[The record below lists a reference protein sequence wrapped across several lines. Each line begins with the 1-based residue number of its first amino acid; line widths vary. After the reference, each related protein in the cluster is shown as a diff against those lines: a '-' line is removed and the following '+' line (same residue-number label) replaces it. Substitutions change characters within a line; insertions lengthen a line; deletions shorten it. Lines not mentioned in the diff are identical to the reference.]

1 MSTIAIAVAAL
12 SACAFLASCGPKE
25 DPEIAVSGVTLSK
38 SSETLEVG
46 GSTNLTATVSPSN
59 ATSKTVT
66 WSSSNQ
72 AVATVNNGTVTAVG
86 EGTATIT
93 ATAGGKTGTCQVT
106 VNKKVIEVEALELD
120 QAEIVLDIGEEA
132 TLVATVKPEDATEK
146 TVTWKSDKPGI
157 VSVDAS
163 GKVSALN
170 FGESVITASV
180 GDKAAT
186 CPVKV
191 IDKTELRIKEILME
205 LYNAMDGPNWVKQN
219 NWGTDEWLGSWE
231 GVHYTNG
238 VNGRKLQLFFDG
250 FGLKGE
256 IPECIGDLTELTSL
270 FIQNEPNVTGTLPQS
285 FSKLS
290 NLETLDIEKT
300 SMTSLADVF
309 APNNKLKWVFIYSNP
324 EMAGPLPENLGASD
338 ELNTFAFINN
348 AFTGTVPESWVR
360 LCYYDRLTEGLDIDG
375 NRLSGQIPKSFLEGS
390 RDEVAFKLTQT
401 GLLNQ
406 NGEGFDISGIDIPGY
421 WPVGPIED
429 MVSGKSFRFDEVV
442 AKNKYTVYLNWAPWC
457 PFSKALL
464 PQLLDYYKKYRQDGL
479 EIIATVTTAQ
489 DGGFWKDREWQLRDI
504 KDKGYGIWYNF
515 YYEPYQYHTYYS
527 GTPNAQVFD
536 SEGNT
541 LFSPFEYNDPV
552 RNRFKRSASTDL
564 IPFLESLLGPADEV
578 DDYSSKDYSKDGEVM
593 TLQKASVGRGINIVF
608 LGDAFTDRDMG
619 SGGLYEKVMRNA
631 MEEFFAIEPYKT
643 FRDRFNVYA
652 VKVVSKNGRIGEGYT
667 TALGT
672 VLGDETEVSG
682 DLEKCYG
689 YALKVPGISDRNNLL
704 VNVMINSKHHSG
716 TAVMSHTTQSSVA
729 FTSTMG
735 NAPEYFGPILRHE
748 AGGHGF
754 AFLADEYF
762 KYQEA
767 APQSHIAE
775 YNSLYEQYGWY
786 SNVDFTDD
794 PKKVKWS
801 AFLEDERYKDEV
813 GIFESGAL
821 YAKGAYRP
829 SQNSMMKENME
840 YFNAPSRW
848 AIYKRIMEL
857 SGETAS
863 FDKFLEYDAVNRGK
877 AQSSAP
883 RTRSGVK
890 WQPTAPP
897 IVVP

>member
-72 AVATVNNGTVTAVG
+72 AVATVNGGTVTAVSPG
-86 EGTATIT
+86 SVTIT
-93 ATAGGKTGTCQVT
+93 ATAGGKSGTCQVT
-106 VNKKVIEVEALELD
+106 VNKKVVEVSSVSLDKTEAALETD
-120 QAEIVLDIGEEA
+120 E
-132 TLVATVKPEDATEK
+132 TLTLTATVSPSDADDPSVSWE
-146 TVTWKSDKPGI
+146 SDNKD
-157 VSVDAS
+157 VAAVDGS
-163 GKVSALN
+163 GKVTAISEGTAT
-170 FGESVITASV
+170 ITA
-180 GDKAAT
+180 KAGGKSASCT
-186 CPVKV
+186 VTVTPNR
-191 IDKTELRIKEILME
+191 ESEIKSILME
-205 LYNAMDGPNWVKQN
+205 IYNAMDGPNWVKRN
-219 NWGTDEWLGSWE
+219 NWGTSEPINSWD
-231 GVHYTNG
+231 GVRYDQKSGLTLDL
-238 VNGRKLQLFFDG
+238 RG
-250 FGLKGE
+250 FGLKGQ
-256 IPECIGDLTELTSL
+256 IPDCIGKLTDLTQLR
-270 FIQNEPNVTGTLPQS
+270 IQDPGITGTLPES
-285 FSKLS
+285 FSKLV
-290 NLETLDIEKT
+290 NLQTLVISRT
-300 SMTSLADVF
+300 SMESLPDVF
-309 APNNKLKWVFIYSNP
+309 SGMRNLHYVDIYIN
-324 EMAGPLPENLGASD
+324 EQMTGPLPESLGSSD
-338 ELNTFAFINN
+338 KLEVIALNSN
-348 AFTGTVPESWVR
+348 AFTGTVPESWAR
-360 LCYYDRLTEGLDIDG
+360 LYYYDRPSEGLKLYG
-375 NRLSGQIPKSFLEGS
+375 NHLSGQIPGSFLEGN
-390 RDEVAFKLTQT
+390 RDEVAFRLDDI
-401 GLLNQ
+401 LHQ
-406 NGEGFDISGIDIPGY
+406 NGEGFDISGIDIPGR
-421 WPVGPIED
+421 WPDGSVED
-429 MVSGKSFRFDEVV
+429 MVTGKTFRFDEVV
-442 AKNKYTVYLNWAPWC
+442 AKNRYTVFLNWAPWC

-479 EIIATVTTAQ
+479 EIIATVTTSEG
-489 DGGFWKDREWQLRDI
+489 GGFWSDREWQLQDI

-515 YYEPYQYHTYYS
+515 YFEPYRLTVGYYS
-527 GTPNAQVFD
+527 GTPNAQIFD
-536 SEGNT
+536 SGGNT
-541 LFSPFEYNDPV
+541 LFSPYHINDPV
-552 RNRFKRSASTDL
+552 RNRYGHSASTDL
-564 IPFLESLLGPADEV
+564 MPFLESLFGPADEV

-689 YALKVPGISDRNNLL
+689 YAMKVPGISDRNNLL

-883 RTRSGVK
+883 GTRSGVK